1 MIPSIF
7 LNKEELIN
15 QELKND
21 LYYDRIKNIDLS
33 DITSMAWN
41 RGTNEAKKCKNQDIN
56 ALLKKE
62 GINFEINNFNFTPG
76 YMIFSQIIVN
86 EKKIT
91 IYMKNIEKEFIPSIP
106 EKYFL
111 WKARDRL
118 INLFLC
124 HEYYH
129 YLEYYYIGLTSS
141 IDKVNLKF
149 GFINVK
155 KQLNS
160 LNEIAAHAFVK
171 EFYDIW

>member
-1 MIPSIF
+1 MIPTIF

-33 DITSMAWN
+33 DMTSMAWN
-41 RGTNEAKKCKNQDIN
+41 RGTNEAKKYKNQDIN
-56 ALLKKE
+56 VLLKEE
-62 GINFEINNFNFTPG
+62 GINFEINNVYYTPG
-76 YMIFSQIIVN
+76 YMIFSQITTN

-91 IYMKNIEKEFIPSIP
+91 VYMRNIEKEFIPSIP
-106 EKYFL
+106 EKYSF
-111 WKARDRL
+111 WKAKDRL

-129 YLEYYYIGLTSS
+129 YLEYYYIGLTSN
-141 IDKVNLKF
+141 IKNVNLKF
-149 GFINVK
+149 GLINIK

-171 EFYDIW
+171 EFYNIW

>member
-33 DITSMAWN
+33 DITSIAWD

-56 ALLKKE
+56 VLLRKE
-62 GINFEINNFNFTPG
+62 GINFEINNVYYTPG
-76 YMIFSQIIVN
+76 YIIFSQIAID

-106 EKYFL
+106 EEYSFL
-111 WKARDRL
+111 KTKDRL

-129 YLEYYYIGLTSS
+129 YLEYYYIGLTSN
-141 IDKVNLKF
+141 IEKVNLKF
-149 GFINVK
+149 GFINIK

-171 EFYDIW
+171 EVYDIW